1 MKVFDKENNV
11 WSRFS
16 EKERVKME
24 EYCKNYR
31 FFLDTART
39 ERLAV
44 KEILSQAESAG
55 FRSIDSYTKLAAG
68 DKV

>member
-1 MKVFDKENNV
+1 MKAFDKENNV

-44 KEILSQAESAG
+44 KEILSQAESCC
-55 FRSIDSYTKLAAG
+55 RR
-68 DKV
+68 